1 MTSHRPDFFN
11 NEVDM
16 TEETGRTLDLDQK
29 DGQHI
34 IELLTQAESLL
45 RAELKQHCNNGR
57 NLDLQFLL
65 EAQLNVS
72 RALEALYDR
81 ASDNYTF

>member
-1 MTSHRPDFFN
+1 MA
-11 NEVDM
+11 
-16 TEETGRTLDLDQK
+16 EETGKILELNEK
-29 DGQHI
+29 DGQQI
-34 IELLTQAESLL
+34 IELLTQAEGLL
-45 RAELKQHCNNGR
+45 RAELKQHCNTGR

-72 RALEALYDR
+72 RALEAMYDR

>member
-1 MTSHRPDFFN
+1 MASAFQN

-16 TEETGRTLDLDQK
+16 AEETGKTLNLNQK
-29 DGQHI
+29 DGQYI

-45 RAELKQHCNNGR
+45 RTELKQHR
-57 NLDLQFLL
+57 NESRSLDLQYLL
-65 EAQLNVS
+65 EAQMNVS

-81 ASDNYTF
+81 ASDNCTF

>member
-1 MTSHRPDFFN
+1 MA
-11 NEVDM
+11 
-16 TEETGRTLDLDQK
+16 EETGKTLDLNEK
-29 DGQHI
+29 DGQQI
-34 IELLTQAESLL
+34 IELLTQAEGLL
-45 RAELKQHCNNGR
+45 RAELKQHCRTGR

-65 EAQLNVS
+65 EAQMNVS

>member
-1 MTSHRPDFFN
+1 
-11 NEVDM
+11 M
-16 TEETGRTLDLDQK
+16 TEETGKNLDLSQK
-29 DGQHI
+29 DGHQI
-34 IELLTQAESLL
+34 IELLTQAECLL
-45 RAELKQHCNNGR
+45 RDELRQHCNNGHS
-57 NLDLQFLL
+57 LDLQFLL

>member
-1 MTSHRPDFFN
+1 MI
-11 NEVDM
+11 
-16 TEETGRTLDLDQK
+16 EETGKNLDLNKK
-29 DGQHI
+29 DGHQI

-45 RAELKQHCNNGR
+45 RDELREHCNNSR
-57 NLDLQFLL
+57 SLDLQFLL

>member
-1 MTSHRPDFFN
+1 
-11 NEVDM
+11 M
-16 TEETGRTLDLDQK
+16 TEETGKTLNLNQK

-34 IELLTQAESLL
+34 IELLMQADSLL
-45 RAELKQHCNNGR
+45 RTELKQHCNDSR
-57 NLDLQFLL
+57 SLDLQFLL

-81 ASDNYTF
+81 ASDNCTF

>member
-1 MTSHRPDFFN
+1 
-11 NEVDM
+11 M
-16 TEETGRTLDLDQK
+16 TEETGKTLHLDQK

-45 RAELKQHCNNGR
+45 RAELKQHCNEGR
-57 NLDLQFLL
+57 SLDLQYLL
-65 EAQLNVS
+65 EAQMNVS